1 MGQDGWILLCS
12 WRHWFGWTSTSDR
25 SMKKRS
31 LPLSNHTELTSSVNS
46 KNIQTKFLHVDF
58 FHLLLCESTLC
69 ELSRSST
76 PIRSSSWPFS
86 GENQVLLRF
95 RIRQQNCSIIRGVDI
110 DFIVSQTSKLSL
122 TTHLFH
128 EKPQDLPQSDVSL
141 FLNAVNGLYFGIMN
155 TPVRM
160 RKDIECN
167 FEVYGTDW

>member
-1 MGQDGWILLCS
+1 M
-12 WRHWFGWTSTSDR
+12 
-25 SMKKRS
+25 
-31 LPLSNHTELTSSVNS
+31 
-46 KNIQTKFLHVDF
+46 DF
-58 FHLLLCESTLC
+58 FHPLLCGSTLC

-141 FLNAVNGLYFGIMN
+141 FLNAVNGLYFGIM
-155 TPVRM
+155 
-160 RKDIECN
+160 ILQSECGKILSVILKFTALIGKQQNMVVISPTFPSVSFN
-167 FEVYGTDW
+167 F

>member
-25 SMKKRS
+25 SIKKRS

-46 KNIQTKFLHVDF
+46 KNIQTKFLHCGF
-58 FHLLLCESTLC
+58 
-69 ELSRSST
+69 LSSIAMWVNFVWIKSFLD
-76 PIRSSSWPFS
+76 PYSIIFVAIS

-160 RKDIECN
+160 RK
-167 FEVYGTDW
+167 V

>member
-1 MGQDGWILLCS
+1 M
-12 WRHWFGWTSTSDR
+12 
-25 SMKKRS
+25 
-31 LPLSNHTELTSSVNS
+31 
-46 KNIQTKFLHVDF
+46 DF
-58 FHLLLCESTLC
+58 FHPLLCESTLC

-141 FLNAVNGLYFGIMN
+141 FLNAVNGLYFGIM
-155 TPVRM
+155 
-160 RKDIECN
+160 ILQSECGKILSVILKFTALIGKQQNMVVISPTFPSVSFN
-167 FEVYGTDW
+167 F

>member
-1 MGQDGWILLCS
+1 M
-12 WRHWFGWTSTSDR
+12 
-25 SMKKRS
+25 
-31 LPLSNHTELTSSVNS
+31 
-46 KNIQTKFLHVDF
+46 DF
-58 FHLLLCESTLC
+58 FHPLLCESTLC

-110 DFIVSQTSKLSL
+110 DFIVPQTSKLSL